1 MKRIVL
7 ALVLVGAIGGVA
19 EARSAPL
26 PVKTALAHHTPT
38 SKVAKAAEK
47 PHRPSF
53 VGFLVKELI
62 WPGLKKG
69 AEVAVAGAVVA
80 AL

>member
-7 ALVLVGAIGGVA
+7 AFVLVGAIGGSA
-19 EARSAPL
+19 EARPGPH
-26 PVKTALAHHTPT
+26 PVAQHGHQAKTHAATA
-38 SKVAKAAEK
+38 VAK
-47 PHRPSF
+47 PRQPTF

-62 WPGLKKG
+62 WPGLKAG
-69 AEVAVAGAVVA
+69 AKVAVTSAVVA

>member
-7 ALVLVGAIGGVA
+7 AFVLVGTIGGSA
-19 EARSAPL
+19 EARPAPRRQA
-26 PVKTALAHHTPT
+26 KTQAAAT
-38 SKVAKAAEK
+38 VAK
-47 PHRPSF
+47 PRRPTF

-62 WPGLKKG
+62 WPGVKAG
-69 AEVAVAGAVVA
+69 AKVAVASAVVA